1 MTVPRTSI
9 THPIRLDLIDGQVVG
24 APGRL
29 GMTFAP
35 GKKGRG
41 IHGLWDRDLAADLAR
56 MREVY
61 GVDTLVSLVE
71 DHELADL
78 HIADLADRAEAAGMA
93 VIRFPIVDVSV
104 PRDQAAFAALIG
116 DLITR
121 IRAGQT
127 VALHCKGGLGRTG
140 LAAGCCL
147 VGMGLPA
154 DQAIATVRAARAGT
168 IETGEQEAYVRRFS
182 LTCDEPRA

>member
-1 MTVPRTSI
+1 MTASKTSI
-9 THPIRLDLIDGQVVG
+9 THPIRLDMIDGQVVG
-24 APGRL
+24 ASGRL

-35 GKKGRG
+35 GKKGIG
-41 IHGLWDRDLAADLAR
+41 IHGLWDRDLAADLTR

-71 DHELADL
+71 EHELVDL
-78 HIADLADRAEAAGMA
+78 QIADLADRAKATGMA

-104 PRDQAAFAALIG
+104 PKDEPAFARLIVQVIER
-116 DLITR
+116 LK
-121 IRAGQT
+121 AGET

-147 VGMGLPA
+147 VGMGMPA
-154 DQAIATVRAARAGT
+154 DQAIATVRAARSGT
-168 IETGEQEAYVRRFS
+168 IETGEQERYVRRFG
-182 LTCDEPRA
+182 LI